1 MPGPLD
7 EHRRENACRE
17 EERHDGDVDDHGR
30 VALARVEAA
39 GGGVEEGLAG
49 DEGRRGEEGGGR
61 PRPGQGGRHVQAGDE
76 AAVDAVQQQ
85 GEGDRPRSVGKWRC
99 EYRISKF

>member
-7 EHRRENACRE
+7 EHRCEDARGE
-17 EERHDGDVDDHGR
+17 EERHHGDVGDHGR
-30 VALARVEAA
+30 VAARVEAA

-49 DEGRRGEEGGGR
+49 DEGRDGQEGGGR

-76 AAVDAVQQQ
+76 AAVDTVQQQ
-85 GEGDRPRSVGKWRC
+85 DEGDRPRSVGNGGV
-99 EYRISKF
+99 SNAKF